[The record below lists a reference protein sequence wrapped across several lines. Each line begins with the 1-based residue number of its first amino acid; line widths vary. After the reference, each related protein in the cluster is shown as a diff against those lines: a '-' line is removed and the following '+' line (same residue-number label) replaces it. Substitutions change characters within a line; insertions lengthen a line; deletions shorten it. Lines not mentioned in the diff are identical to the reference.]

1 MSTPSRSNP
10 SNSHAERII
19 AWTILLLV
27 LAGIVAF
34 EAIRLWMALTSP
46 NIVGS
51 VIL

>member
-27 LAGIVAF
+27 LAGILAF
-34 EAIRLWMALTSP
+34 EVVITWIASASP
-46 NIVGS
+46 IIVGS
-51 VIL
+51 VTL